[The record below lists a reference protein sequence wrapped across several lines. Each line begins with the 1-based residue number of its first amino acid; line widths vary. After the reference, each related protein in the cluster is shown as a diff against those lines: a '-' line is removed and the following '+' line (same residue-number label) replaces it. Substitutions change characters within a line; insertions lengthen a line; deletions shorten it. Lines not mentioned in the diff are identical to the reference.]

1 MLVIAPEI
9 IKTLVPICLDSS
21 SIFVKVVLPIVS
33 DLVGAKLSSRLGLEL
48 GVFEGETVDDGDL
61 LGVELGVAEGVNDGV
76 AEGVNDGVVLG
87 VVVSSME
94 VPSTDIAYTSTLGDE
109 DGVELGVELGVALG
123 VELGVE
129 LGVPEG
135 VVDGVVLGVTLTV
148 VLGVMLG
155 VELGTTKSTD
165 NMKSAISNSLPSRD
179 FVEIISLGKVWSSI
193 AFVY

>member
-1 MLVIAPEI
+1 ML
-9 IKTLVPICLDSS
+9 
-21 SIFVKVVLPIVS
+21 SIVR

-61 LGVELGVAEGVNDGV
+61 LGVELGVELGV

-94 VPSTDIAYTSTLGDE
+94 VPSTDISYTAILGDE
-109 DGVELGVELGVALG
+109 DGVALGVELGVALG
-123 VELGVE
+123 VELGVALGVE
-129 LGVPEG
+129 LGFPEG

-155 VELGTTKSTD
+155 VELGTIQSTD
-165 NMKSAISNSLPSRD
+165 NMKSEISNLFSSRD
-179 FVEIISLGKVWSSI
+179 FVEIISLGKSWASTSLM
-193 AFVY
+193 Y